1 MLTARAMQQLRGC
14 VFALTCGFSLMA
26 SAACAGDAGEG
37 LQATSNDPTDAV
49 GADGGTAREDAGS
62 TTMPSADASVKD
74 AALDAPLPPPPPPPC
89 LDTSTAASRQ
99 RQIPKSAAT
108 APPNGYIE
116 YLPRCYSAQNPVP
129 LMVFWHGL
137 GENGSG
143 EANELGKVL
152 ANGPPKLIAANK
164 WADDRPFIVLSPQHT
179 GGGCPGA
186 DEIDR
191 FISFATN
198 NYAVDAKRIYLTG
211 LSCGAIGSWQY
222 ITKFKDKAVAAT
234 LLISGDPGG
243 AWQTAGCGLVAKLA
257 LWSVHGDQD
266 PTVGFKGDHDTLQ
279 NLLACPQPRADV
291 RWNAIAGGGHDAWT
305 TTYDLSAG
313 RGDVYAWMLANAKP

>member
-1 MLTARAMQQLRGC
+1 MSGFRRG
-14 VFALTCGFSLMA
+14 VFGLTCGVLSLMA
-26 SAACAGDAGEG
+26 SAACSDDASEG
-37 LQATSNDPTDAV
+37 FQPSSTDPTASA
-49 GADGGTAREDAGS
+49 GADGGSARRDGGGS
-62 TTMPSADASVKD
+62 ATPLADASAKD
-74 AALDAPLPPPPPPPC
+74 GAMDGAPSPLPQPC
-89 LDTSTAASRQ
+89 LDTSTASSRQ
-99 RQIPKSAAT
+99 RQVPKSSAT
-108 APPNGYIE
+108 APPNGYVE
-116 YLPRCYSAQNPVP
+116 YLPRCYSAQKPVP

-164 WADDRPFIVLSPQHT
+164 WADDRPFIVLSPQHS

-186 DEIDR
+186 DEIDL
-191 FISFATN
+191 FITFATSH
-198 NYAVDAKRIYLTG
+198 YAIDAKRIYLTG

-222 ITKFKDKAVAAT
+222 IAKYKDKAVAAT

-243 AWQTAGCGLVAKLA
+243 AWQAAGCSLVSKLA

-266 PTVGFKGDHDTLQ
+266 PTVGFQGDNDTMQ
-279 NLLACPQPRADV
+279 KLLACPQPRTDV
-291 RWNAIAGGGHDAWT
+291 RWNPVTGGGHDAWT